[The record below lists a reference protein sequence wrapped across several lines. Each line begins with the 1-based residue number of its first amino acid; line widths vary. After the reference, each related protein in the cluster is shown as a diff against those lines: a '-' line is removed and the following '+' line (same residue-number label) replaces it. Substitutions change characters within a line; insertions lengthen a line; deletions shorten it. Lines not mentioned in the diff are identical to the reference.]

1 MKLRHEPKTGAM
13 NSPLGTLKILL
24 LLCSKWS
31 LSPLILA
38 IKGKANISK
47 LTKELGNM
55 TIPTKAAAFLLGSAT
70 TQQVGSSAP
79 SLGPVIITLPSTCHV
94 GNLLQ
99 VF

>member
-1 MKLRHEPKTGAM
+1 
-13 NSPLGTLKILL
+13 
-24 LLCSKWS
+24 
-31 LSPLILA
+31 
-38 IKGKANISK
+38 
-47 LTKELGNM
+47 M